1 MAGKKYFG
9 SIITDKGKR
18 TVTTYHNNVRGKRR
32 IVENIAFKTN
42 EEQVA
47 FLNVLA
53 NAINSKED
61 IDSYKKLAETKY
73 FSKFKNE
80 VLLISKVFGYQEE
93 NNLKENK
100 EKYIL
105 VGDIKSGKSYIIS
118 MILAEVLKREKREF
132 IDILTGMGETTV
144 SLFNFIF
151 RYSTEEGINLKYE
164 LINDLELNEIAE
176 ETLSLT
182 FRKIKEKEEGKKDIK
197 SCVPKQVAL
206 NTFRLKRIIGDR
218 LYYEIE
224 DELTGFYIK
233 NKGINEDEF
242 IESKKDII
250 LSHLKNLK
258 VNINLELERYK
269 DRQNISIDEFKEI
282 LKYIANKKNA
292 SFFREVEFKIYSSLK
307 REFEIIDSIGLNHG
321 EGIKKDAGLLREA
334 RLLNIISKYP
344 SHKIIYI
351 LNCMT
356 TTSATLK
363 PIEFIEKM
371 GALSKTIMVVSQLDR
386 ENITFDEFIE
396 EKIND
401 RIDDEFYEIINQR
414 MIEGPLVIED
424 IFNKFENIKFKEK
437 INIRIDNVVERAI
450 ETARS
455 NFIELFNNYINN
467 IHWKRM
473 DSFLLN
479 EKKCIDNYYVGGQ
492 FIFSV
497 SRYLVTCIINNITNE
512 QLMGIFNLKE
522 EISEVEFN
530 KMREKFINNLLSLCK
545 VYFINNNVK
554 LIENLYELR
563 WDNNLRIYFDMS
575 MTKERA
581 ERFRECVL
589 KYMNNDIIIDLINL
603 SAE

>member
-1 MAGKKYFG
+1 M
-9 SIITDKGKR
+9 
-18 TVTTYHNNVRGKRR
+18 V
-32 IVENIAFKTN
+32 
-42 EEQVA
+42 
-47 FLNVLA
+47 
-53 NAINSKED
+53 
-61 IDSYKKLAETKY
+61 
-73 FSKFKNE
+73 
-80 VLLISKVFGYQEE
+80 
-93 NNLKENK
+93 
-100 EKYIL
+100 
-105 VGDIKSGKSYIIS
+105 
-118 MILAEVLKREKREF
+118 LAEVLKREKSEF

-151 RYSTEEGINLKYE
+151 RYSTEEGINLTYS
-164 LINDLELNEIAE
+164 LIDDSDLNEIAE
-176 ETLSLT
+176 ETLLLT
-182 FRKIKEKEEGKKDIK
+182 FRKIKEKEEAKKDIK

-206 NTFRLKRIIGDR
+206 NTFRLKTIIGDR

-233 NKGINEDEF
+233 NKEINENDF

-250 LSHLKNLK
+250 LNHLKNLK
-258 VNINLELERYK
+258 ENINLELESYK
-269 DRQNISIDEFKEI
+269 ERPNISSDKFKEI

-292 SFFREVEFKIYSSLK
+292 SFFRDVEFKIYSSLK

-321 EGIKKDAGLLREA
+321 EGTKKEVGPLREA

-356 TTSATLK
+356 TTNATLK

-371 GALSKTIMVVSQLDR
+371 GALSKTIMVVTQLDR
-386 ENITFDEFIE
+386 ENITFDEFKE

-414 MIEGPLVIED
+414 MIERPSSIED

-437 INIRIDNVVERAI
+437 INIRIDNVIERAI

-455 NFIELFNNYINN
+455 NFIEIFNNYINN
-467 IHWKRM
+467 VHWKRM

-479 EKKCIDNYYVGGQ
+479 EKECIDNYCVGGQ

-522 EISEVEFN
+522 EISEFKFN

-563 WDNNLRIYFDMS
+563 WDNNLRIHFDMS